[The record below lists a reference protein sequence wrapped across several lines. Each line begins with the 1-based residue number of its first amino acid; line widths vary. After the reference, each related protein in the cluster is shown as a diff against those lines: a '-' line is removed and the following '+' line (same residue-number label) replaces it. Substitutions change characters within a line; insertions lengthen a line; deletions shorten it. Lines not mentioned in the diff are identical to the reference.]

1 MTAPFLPTA
10 AATAM
15 PPPRLPDLLHALEG
29 LSMRMRLAAE
39 AGDWPAVDAMQGT
52 CNALIDRVRRAAGH
66 DALSTTEQADKQRI
80 MLALLRDDARIR
92 ELAAHLPD
100 AGPAAAP
107 PGPGSSWMH

>member
-1 MTAPFLPTA
+1 MPAPC
-10 AATAM
+10 
-15 PPPRLPDLLHALEG
+15 LPDLLLALEG
-29 LSMRMRLAAE
+29 LSARMRLAAE

-52 CNALIDRVRRAAGH
+52 CTALIDRVRRAADH
-66 DALSTTEQADKQRI
+66 DTLSAAQQADKQRI

-107 PGPGSSWMH
+107 PTPASPWLH